1 MLADDFCSRF
11 VLTRNTLAAAKPL
24 PVQKGPVPLADDKP
38 LAPQHAAV
46 LVPIVDYGHQ
56 LKVLFTQRALHLRHH
71 PGQISFPGG
80 RIEPEETSYAA
91 ALREAQEEIGLAN
104 SEVTLLGR
112 LPAQDTSTGFII
124 EPWVGI
130 MRPQRSFQL
139 QVSEVA
145 AVFEVPLAHF
155 LPQQNRHQLSLTLRG
170 KTRDLH
176 FMPYQ
181 DKFIWGA
188 TAAIMHQLCLQL
200 A

>member
-1 MLADDFCSRF
+1 MS
-11 VLTRNTLAAAKPL
+11 
-24 PVQKGPVPLADDKP
+24 VQKGPVPLTNSTRSTS
-38 LAPQHAAV
+38 QHAAV

-80 RIEPEETSYAA
+80 RIEPGESSSQA
-91 ALREAQEEIGLAN
+91 ALREAEEEIGLA
-104 SEVTLLGR
+104 STEVTLLGR

-130 MRPQRSFQL
+130 ISPQRGLQL

-145 AVFEVPLAHF
+145 AVFEVPLSHF
-155 LPQQNRHQLSLTLRG
+155 LPQDNRHQLALTLQG
-170 KTRDLH
+170 KTRQLH

-200 A
+200 K

>member
-1 MLADDFCSRF
+1 MLAEDFCSRF
-11 VLTRNTLAAAKPL
+11 VLTPNPATAAGPL
-24 PVQKGPVPLADDKP
+24 PAVKGPVPLANKP
-38 LAPQHAAV
+38 HSTSQHAAV
-46 LVPIVDYGHQ
+46 LVPVVDYGNQ

-80 RIEPEETSYAA
+80 RMEPGETSSQA
-91 ALREAQEEIGLAN
+91 ALREAEEEIGLTG
-104 SEVTLLGR
+104 SEVILLGR
-112 LPAQDTSTGFII
+112 LPAQDTTTGFII
-124 EPWVGI
+124 EPWVGLI
-130 MRPQRSFQL
+130 PPQRTFQL
-139 QVSEVA
+139 QVAEVA